1 MIDIETRQ
9 PPLRAEVI
17 AVLGEQQVAGMH
29 PDRAS
34 VVDRARPGIAEEVG
48 QTLREPALQFHAQRV
63 VVCLAA
69 AIDFLDQAKLRIGR
83 SRGKRAGRSWC
94 RNIEVPE

>member
-9 PPLRAEVI
+9 PALRAEVI
-17 AVLGEQQVAGMH
+17 TVLAEQQVTAMH
-29 PDRAS
+29 SDRAS
-34 VVDRARPGIAEEVG
+34 LVDRARPGIAEEVG

-63 VVCLAA
+63 VVCFAA

-83 SRGKRAGRSWC
+83 SRGKRASRSWY

>member
-9 PPLRAEVI
+9 PAFRAEVI
-17 AVLGEQQVAGMH
+17 AVLGKQQVTAMYT
-29 PDRAS
+29 DRAS

-63 VVCLAA
+63 IVCLAA